1 MKINMNFVTI
11 IICFL
16 LSWHDPLFASCFLS
30 SWTFVNASVCVFF
43 PTKGP
48 SPCGTLTCLF
58 LVVLVFACISFCFCF
73 GFVFFCVFSFQFKQS
88 SPLGRPL
95 CFCLIIHVCFSSVF
109 LGFLFLVYFVFLV
122 CLCSLCICVF
132 SPQPKS
138 RHRVPRPLL
147 VPQSSHCCPHRANC
161 KEENQN
167 EISTT

>member
-1 MKINMNFVTI
+1 MKINI
-11 IICFL
+11 KWILSL
-16 LSWHDPLFASCFLS
+16 LFCYLFCRGTPPYLRLIFLS
-30 SWTFVNASVCVFF
+30 SWSFVNASVFVFRHPVAPLRVCF
-43 PTKGP
+43 W
-48 SPCGTLTCLF
+48 LF
-58 LVVLVFACISFCFCF
+58 LYLLAFLFAFALALC
-73 GFVFFCVFSFQFKQS
+73 FFCVFSFQFKQS

-147 VPQSSHCCPHRANC
+147 VPQSSHCCPHRGNC

-167 EISTT
+167 EIS